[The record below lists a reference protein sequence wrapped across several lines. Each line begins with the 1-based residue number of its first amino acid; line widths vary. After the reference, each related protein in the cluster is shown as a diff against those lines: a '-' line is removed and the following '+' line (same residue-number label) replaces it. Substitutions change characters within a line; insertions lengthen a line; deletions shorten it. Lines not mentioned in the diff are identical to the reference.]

1 MKLKRIIKL
10 VVLIPIVAACDDMF
24 EPTVES
30 IEDFDAVTAKP
41 ANAAGIMGYG
51 YQNLPYQGS
60 SARWFND
67 VATDDAVSNDDYS
80 IEKENERNPYLKV
93 GNGQWS
99 SKNGGVNPFN
109 QWTDRRLNL
118 QYVNRFLEEMDKFTW
133 AGKEVVNEMFKDQI
147 KGEALA
153 LRGLQLFYFLRSH
166 AGYVD
171 GSLMGVPFLTHS
183 ETAGDDFNVG
193 RSSFKDCIEQI
204 MKDLEEAQTYLPYDY
219 ADIKDSEIPEKYAAI
234 GVINASDYNR
244 VFGETKM
251 GRMSGRIA
259 AALEA
264 QVALFAA
271 SPAYSD
277 QSGVTWEDAAKKAAV
292 LLNTIGGPSGID
304 PNGNHWYNNLEE
316 IRASMGGK
324 MPAEIIWRGNISE
337 TNGLEKDCYPFSLR
351 GNARINPTQNLVDAF
366 PMANGYPITEAASG
380 YDPQNPYEGRDP
392 RFDLY
397 IVHDGSD
404 FGPNRSTDKRVNEN
418 LINTTVDDSNNEDGL
433 DAEKSGA
440 PTRTGYFMRKLLNED
455 CINAMKDGT
464 GMSAQLH
471 YDARI
476 RYTEIFL
483 AYAEA
488 ANEAFGPKGTAAG
501 ASYSAYDVIK
511 AIRERAGITDTKYL
525 DECAGDKDKMRELI
539 RNERRIELCFEGH
552 RFWDL
557 RRWKVDLSKL
567 NEPVRAMEIKTVNGK
582 KTYTVVDVK
591 KEKRDYDECMYYGPV
606 PESELNKWSAL
617 KQNNGWEKF

>member
-10 VVLIPIVAACDDMF
+10 AVLIPIVVACDDMF

-41 ANAAGIMGYG
+41 ANALGLMGWG
-51 YQNLPYQGS
+51 YQNLPYQGGAGS
-60 SARWFND
+60 FSD
-67 VATDDAVSNDDYS
+67 VATDDAVTNDEGNNYW
-80 IEKENERNPYLKV
+80 KV
-93 GNGQWS
+93 GNGLWS

-109 QWTDRRLNL
+109 QWTDRRINL
-118 QYVNRFLEEMDKFTW
+118 QYVNRFLEEMDNFTW
-133 AGKEVVNEMFKDQI
+133 AGKESVNAMFKDQV

-153 LRGLQLFYFLRSH
+153 LRGLQLFYFLRAH
-166 AGYVD
+166 AGYVN
-171 GSLMGVPFLTHS
+171 GELLGIPCLTHS
-183 ETAGDDFNVG
+183 ETAGDNFNLP
-193 RSSFKDCIEQI
+193 RSSFKECVEQI
-204 MKDLEEAQTYLPYDY
+204 FSDLEESRKYLPYDY
-219 ADIKDSEIPEKYAAI
+219 ADIKDSEIPEKYKAI
-234 GVINASDYNR
+234 GVINAADYNR

-259 AALEA
+259 AAIEA

-277 QSGVTWEDAAKKAAV
+277 QSGVTWEDAAKKAAD
-292 LLNTIGGPSGID
+292 LLNTIGGESGID

-337 TNGLEKDCYPFSLR
+337 TNGLESDCYPASLS

-366 PMANGYPITEAASG
+366 PMANGYPITESASG
-380 YDPQNPYEGRDP
+380 YDPQNPYKDRDP

-404 FGPNRSTDKRVNEN
+404 FGPNRSTEKKKNDK
-418 LINTTVDDSNNEDGL
+418 LINTTIDDSNNEDGL
-433 DAEKSGA
+433 DATKGGA

-455 CINAMKDGT
+455 CINKIEGGT

-483 AYAEA
+483 DYAEA
-488 ANEAFGPKGTAAG
+488 ANEAFGPKGTADG

-525 DECAGDKDKMRELI
+525 DECAGSTDKMRELI

-557 RRWKVDLSKL
+557 RRWKADL
-567 NEPVRAMEIKTVNGK
+567 NEPVKAMEIKTVNGK
-582 KTYTVVDVK
+582 KEYTPRLVTN
-591 KEKRDYDECMYYGPV
+591 ETRNYDDCMYYGPV
-606 PESELNKWSAL
+606 PETEINKWSAL
-617 KQNNGWEKF
+617 KQNDGWEKF

>member
-1 MKLKRIIKL
+1 MKLNRIIKL
-10 VVLIPIVAACDDMF
+10 AVLIPAIVACDDMF

-41 ANAAGIMGYG
+41 ANAAGIMAYG
-51 YQNLPYQGS
+51 YQNLPYQGGAGS
-60 SARWFND
+60 FSD
-67 VATDDAVSNDDYS
+67 VATDDAVSNDFSNNYW
-80 IEKENERNPYLKV
+80 KV
-93 GNGQWS
+93 GNGLWS

-109 QWTDRRLNL
+109 QWTDRRINL

-133 AGKEVVNEMFKDQI
+133 AGKDVVNEMFKDQI

-153 LRGLQLFYFLRSH
+153 LRGLQMFYFLRAH
-166 AGYVD
+166 AGYVGGD
-171 GSLMGVPFLTHS
+171 LMGVPCLTHS
-183 ETAGDDFNVG
+183 ETAGDDFNVP
-193 RSSFKDCIEQI
+193 RSSFKDCIDQI
-204 MKDLEEAQTYLPYDY
+204 FKDLQEAREYLPYDY
-219 ADIKDSEIPEKYAAI
+219 VDIKDSEIPEKYAAI

-244 VFGETKM
+244 VFGESKM

-259 AALEA
+259 AAIEA

-277 QSGVTWEDAAKKAAV
+277 QSGVTWEDAAKKAAD

-337 TNGLEKDCYPFSLR
+337 TNGLESDCYPASLR

-366 PMANGYPITEAASG
+366 PMANGYPITESASG
-380 YDPQNPYEGRDP
+380 YDPQKPYEGRDP

-418 LINTTVDDSNNEDGL
+418 LINTTIDDSNNEDGL
-433 DAEKSGA
+433 DAEKGGA

-455 CINAMKDGT
+455 CINKMKDGT

-483 AYAEA
+483 DYAEA
-488 ANEAFGPKGTAAG
+488 ANEAFGPKGTASG
-501 ASYSAYDVIK
+501 ASFSAYDVIK

-525 DECAGDKDKMRELI
+525 DDCAGSTDKMRELI

-557 RRWKVDLSKL
+557 RRWKANL
-567 NEPVRAMEIKTVNGK
+567 NEPVKAMEIKTVNGK

-591 KEKRDYDECMYYGPV
+591 KEIRDYNDCMYYGPV
-606 PESELNKWSAL
+606 PESEINKWSAL
-617 KQNNGWEKF
+617 KQNDGWEKF

>member
-10 VVLIPIVAACDDMF
+10 AVLIPIVAACDDMF
-24 EPTVES
+24 EPTIES
-30 IEDFDAVTAKP
+30 IEDFEAVTAKP
-41 ANAAGIMGYG
+41 ANALGLMSYG
-51 YQNLPYQGS
+51 YQNLPYQGGAGS
-60 SARWFND
+60 FND
-67 VATDDAVSNDDYS
+67 VATDDAVSND
-80 IEKENERNPYLKV
+80 EGNNFWKV
-93 GNGQWS
+93 GNGLWS

-109 QWTDRRLNL
+109 QWTERRINL
-118 QYVNRFLEEMDKFTW
+118 QYVNRFIEQMDGFSW
-133 AGKEVVNEMFKDQI
+133 AGKEVVNTMFKDQVR
-147 KGEALA
+147 GEAYA
-153 LRGLQLFYFLRSH
+153 LRALQLFYFLRNH
-166 AGYVD
+166 AGYVGGD
-171 GSLMGVPFLTHS
+171 LMGVPFLTRS

-193 RSSFKDCIEQI
+193 RSSFKDCINQI
-204 MKDLEEAQTYLPYDY
+204 FIDLEESRKYLPYDY
-219 ADIKDSEIPEKYAAI
+219 ADIKDSEIPAKYVAI

-259 AALEA
+259 AAIEA

-271 SPAYSD
+271 SPAYSS
-277 QSGVTWEDAAKKAAV
+277 QSGVTWEDAAKKAADV
-292 LLNTIGGPSGID
+292 LNPIGGPSGID
-304 PNGNHWYNNLEE
+304 PNGNHWYNNLDE

-337 TNGLEKDCYPFSLR
+337 TNGLESDCYPASLF

-366 PMANGYPITEAASG
+366 PMANGYPITAAASG
-380 YDPQNPYEGRDP
+380 YDPQKPYEGRDP

-404 FGPNRSTDKRVNEN
+404 FGPYRSTEKKQNEE
-418 LINTTVDDSNNEDGL
+418 LINTTIDDDSNVDGL
-433 DAEKSGA
+433 DATKGGA

-455 CINAMKDGT
+455 CINKMKDGT

-483 AYAEA
+483 DYAEA
-488 ANEAFGPKGTAAG
+488 ANEAYGPKGTVAG

-525 DECAGDKDKMRELI
+525 DECAADKEKMRELI
-539 RNERRIELCFEGH
+539 HNERRLELCFEGH

-557 RRWKVDLSKL
+557 RRWKANL
-567 NEPVRAMEIKTVNGK
+567 NEQVKAMEIKTVDGV

-591 KEKRDYDECMYYGPV
+591 NETRNYDNCMYFGPV
-606 PESELNKWSAL
+606 PESEINKWSAL
-617 KQNNGWEKF
+617 KQNDGWEKF